1 MFKLICRQLIYEP
14 FRTLLTG
21 GAIASALAVIL
32 LLEGFQSGLLLQLK
46 NVALDR
52 GADLIVTQAGVSNF
66 TASRSLLPQVSRQQ
80 VEAVDGV
87 VAAYPVTMVPI
98 IYEQPG
104 YRKTPVFFMVY
115 DAGDLSEGKTPAA
128 EKPFS
133 MFRQVS
139 RGGPSKLKAGRVAEK
154 PREIVIDESLAVLYD
169 LNVGDAFIVAGFE
182 FRISGI
188 AEQASALFTAF
199 VFINY
204 DDMIDFFFDS
214 DLVGDISNLPLL
226 SFLLVELQPGAD
238 RNAVAAA
245 IETAEPDGDVFTPEQ
260 LARNDM
266 ELGRTLFGPIMGVLI
281 GAGYVIALLVVG
293 MIMFAAVHARLRDV
307 GVMKALGFPDRSL
320 VSGMMLESLLM
331 VLLAFPVALL
341 LAQGGAWF
349 IETSVPLYLVP
360 VMEIV
365 PLLRTFFAALLLGVI
380 GAYLPY
386 RLIARLDPA
395 IVFRG

>member
-1 MFKLICRQLIYEP
+1 MFTLIYRQLVHEP

-21 GAIASALAVIL
+21 TAIASALAVIL
-32 LLEGFQSGLLLQLK
+32 LLEGFQSGLLIQLK
-46 NVALDR
+46 NVALNR
-52 GADLIVTQAGVSNF
+52 GADLIVTQSGVSNF

-80 VEAVDGV
+80 IEAVDGV
-87 VAAYPVTMVPI
+87 VEAYPITMVPV

-104 YRKTPVFFMVY
+104 YRKSPIFFVVY
-115 DAGDLSEGKTPAA
+115 DVG
-128 EKPFS
+128 
-133 MFRQVS
+133 
-139 RGGPSKLKAGRVAEK
+139 GGPSIFKAGRAVEK

-169 LNVGDAFIVAGFE
+169 LNIGDPFIVADFE

-199 VFINY
+199 AFIHY

-226 SFLLVELQPGAD
+226 SFLLLELQPGAD
-238 RNAVAAA
+238 RDTVAAA
-245 IETAEPDGDVFTPEQ
+245 IEAAEPDGDVFTPEQ
-260 LARNDM
+260 LAHNDM
-266 ELGRTLFGPIMGVLI
+266 ELGRTLFGPLMGVLI

-293 MIMFAAVHARLRDV
+293 MIMFAAVHARLRNF

-320 VSGMMLESLLM
+320 VRGMILESLLM
-331 VLLAFPVALL
+331 MLLAFPLALL

-349 IETSVPLYLVP
+349 IETGAPLYQVP
-360 VMEIV
+360 VMETI
-365 PLLRTFFAALLLGVI
+365 PLLRTFFAALLLGI
-380 GAYLPY
+380 IAAYLPF

-395 IVFRG
+395 IVFRS